1 MAFNIDVSVT
11 DPSAFAGQGP
21 ATDTITI
28 TMTQG
33 AAPEPTPPSSLT
45 LSVTPATVMESATAT
60 TVTATVTLTGGVF
73 PVARVISFGET
84 TGDTATPVTDYTAM
98 SSFNITIPANAT
110 SASETFAFTA
120 VDDMVAEP
128 GGETVNFRA
137 SLLTVSQQ
145 GVSSRYPSLTA
156 SITILDPVAVGE
168 SLAVSLGDD
177 QTVAGGDTVTLT
189 ATVAGAN
196 SPDSGLTV
204 AWSLPDAT
212 ALFSDAALVA
222 ATRQTEAIR
231 LSGVVAT
238 STDLTLTF
246 TATASALLASALDV
260 TYRITVTD
268 PNAAAG
274 QGAVTDD
281 ITITIEPAAAPTPPT
296 SQTLTISPTSVTESA
311 TPTDITA
318 TVTLNGGTFA
328 IARQFSLS
336 SLSGGSTGTTA
347 TAGTD
352 YTALGGVTP
361 LTIPANMTSGTV
373 TFPFSA
379 TVDTI
384 AEPGGETLTIR
395 SNLLAPS
402 GFGRDNTLARVA
414 TTLTIND
421 PVAPTPPTSLA
432 LSASPATV
440 TESATD
446 TDVTITATFVGG
458 TFAEA
463 RRGFFQATG
472 GTATVGADYTSVSRT
487 NFTIPA
493 NAASV
498 DVVVPFRA
506 NVDTI
511 VESGGETVVFTG
523 SLLVADTNSAANDP
537 LPVTSATITIIDA
550 AAQPVIVVNAGAD
563 QTVAP
568 GDTITLAGAVT
579 TSSGPAADVALAWS
593 LVGTTGDLS
602 NALRTGGAGT
612 TAASTAASA
621 IRNDILAITNARN
634 GSIAAPPVSL
644 GLTSPVMFT
653 VRLTG
658 TAAGQQDGTDD
669 VVITVEPPVAEALTV
684 SLGADRTVEPGAS
697 VTVTGVV
704 TGALVP
710 DASLTIQWGFQN
722 STAYF
727 QALGGAEVGRLGGI
741 ISTNTGLTLTF
752 PAPTAAVLAAASA
765 TSAEIIV
772 RLTVTDPM
780 APSTQL
786 PVFDDLTITVMA
798 GGAADT
804 MPTFSVSFFADQAFT
819 TGTPVNLTL
828 PAATGG
834 DGALTYSLT
843 PAIPGLTL
851 DPTTRVLSGTPTV
864 SAGETSFTYTVTD
877 EDDDTASLVFDV
889 EVMLGGPAPV
899 RPVFFQVASSTFTD
913 YDEGGTAVGGP
924 TTFFAEA
931 GTETVVLT
939 LGGADAAFFSITQA
953 GALSFSTPPDYE
965 MPRGMAP
972 STSNTN
978 TYRVTITATASRGLT
993 QDQGVTVHVVDVD
1006 EMVDA
1011 MPTFS
1016 VSFFADQAF
1025 MTFTAV
1031 DLTLPAAT
1039 GGDGALTYSLTP
1051 AIAGLTLNPTTRVL
1065 SGTPTSIV
1073 ESTHTYTVTDE
1084 DGDIATLAFDV
1095 VVTAGTPPVAFAVNA
1110 GADQTVAP
1118 GATVTL
1124 TATVTGANTPDSGL
1138 TVAWG
1143 VPGENQQALAAAVTT
1158 DAGRLIGAVGA
1169 GNTLT
1174 TTFTATAANLVTA
1187 DVVFPIRV
1195 TVTDPA
1201 GAGGNVTVT
1210 DELSIT
1216 IMPAAG
1222 PPDTTPAFSV
1232 SFISPDPV
1240 FTTGTPVNLTLP
1252 AATGGNAPLTYSLTP
1267 AIAGLTL
1274 NPTTRVLSGTP
1285 TVSAGST
1292 PYTYTVT
1299 DDDGD
1304 TASLF
1309 PDIDSEWWGCPTPP
1323 RPSPSRPSPTRSSRP
1338 ARRLT

>member
-1 MAFNIDVSVT
+1 
-11 DPSAFAGQGP
+11 
-21 ATDTITI
+21 
-28 TMTQG
+28 
-33 AAPEPTPPSSLT
+33 
-45 LSVTPATVMESATAT
+45 MESATAT

-177 QTVAGGDTVTLT
+177 QTVAPGATVTVT
-189 ATVAGAN
+189 ATVTGAN
-196 SPDSGLTV
+196 SPDASLTV
-204 AWSLPDAT
+204 SVEPARRWR
-212 ALFSDAALVA
+212 LFHAALPRE
-222 ATRQTEAIR
+222 TTEVIR
-231 LSGVVAT
+231 LGGLIGTAYRLDPDLHRDRRHAGSCWPPVT
-238 STDLTLTF
+238 SVDMTIRL
-246 TATASALLASALDV
+246 
-260 TYRITVTD
+260 TVTD

-274 QGAVTDD
+274 QGPVTDD
-281 ITITIEPAAAPTPPT
+281 ITITVMAAAAPTPPS

-402 GFGRDNTLARVA
+402 GFGRDNSLARVA

-421 PVAPTPPTSLA
+421 PVAPTPPTSLS

-458 TFAEA
+458 TYAEA

-523 SLLVADTNSAANDP
+523 SLLVADTNSGANDP

-658 TAAGQQDGTDD
+658 TATGQQDGTDD
-669 VVITVEPPVAEALTV
+669 VVITVEPPVTGEFAV
-684 SLGADRTVEPGAS
+684 SLSG
-697 VTVTGVV
+697 
-704 TGALVP
+704 
-710 DASLTIQWGFQN
+710 
-722 STAYF
+722 
-727 QALGGAEVGRLGGI
+727 
-741 ISTNTGLTLTF
+741 
-752 PAPTAAVLAAASA
+752 
-765 TSAEIIV
+765 
-772 RLTVTDPM
+772 
-780 APSTQL
+780 PS
-786 PVFDDLTITVMA
+786 
-798 GGAADT
+798 
-804 MPTFSVSFFADQAFT
+804 
-819 TGTPVNLTL
+819 
-828 PAATGG
+828 
-834 DGALTYSLT
+834 
-843 PAIPGLTL
+843 
-851 DPTTRVLSGTPTV
+851 
-864 SAGETSFTYTVTD
+864 
-877 EDDDTASLVFDV
+877 
-889 EVMLGGPAPV
+889 
-899 RPVFFQVASSTFTD
+899 
-913 YDEGGTAVGGP
+913 
-924 TTFFAEA
+924 
-931 GTETVVLT
+931 
-939 LGGADAAFFSITQA
+939 
-953 GALSFSTPPDYE
+953 
-965 MPRGMAP
+965 
-972 STSNTN
+972 
-978 TYRVTITATASRGLT
+978 
-993 QDQGVTVHVVDVD
+993 
-1006 EMVDA
+1006 
-1011 MPTFS
+1011 
-1016 VSFFADQAF
+1016 
-1025 MTFTAV
+1025 
-1031 DLTLPAAT
+1031 
-1039 GGDGALTYSLTP
+1039 
-1051 AIAGLTLNPTTRVL
+1051 
-1065 SGTPTSIV
+1065 
-1073 ESTHTYTVTDE
+1073 
-1084 DGDIATLAFDV
+1084 
-1095 VVTAGTPPVAFAVNA
+1095 
-1110 GADQTVAP
+1110 TVAP
-1118 GATVTL
+1118 GATVTV
-1124 TATVTGANTPDSGL
+1124 TATVTGAI
-1138 TVAWG
+1138 
-1143 VPGENQQALAAAVTT
+1143 AADEDLAVTWT
-1158 DAGRLIGAVGA
+1158 INNLFDFFS
-1169 GNTLT
+1169 TL
-1174 TTFTATAANLVTA
+1174 
-1187 DVVFPIRV
+1187 
-1195 TVTDPA
+1195 
-1201 GAGGNVTVT
+1201 
-1210 DELSIT
+1210 E
-1216 IMPAAG
+1216 
-1222 PPDTTPAFSV
+1222 
-1232 SFISPDPV
+1232 
-1240 FTTGTPVNLTLP
+1240 
-1252 AATGGNAPLTYSLTP
+1252 
-1267 AIAGLTL
+1267 
-1274 NPTTRVLSGTP
+1274 
-1285 TVSAGST
+1285 
-1292 PYTYTVT
+1292 
-1299 DDDGD
+1299 
-1304 TASLF
+1304 
-1309 PDIDSEWWGCPTPP
+1309 P
-1323 RPSPSRPSPTRSSRP
+1323 R
-1338 ARRLT
+1338 

>member
-1 MAFNIDVSVT
+1 
-11 DPSAFAGQGP
+11 
-21 ATDTITI
+21 
-28 TMTQG
+28 
-33 AAPEPTPPSSLT
+33 
-45 LSVTPATVMESATAT
+45 
-60 TVTATVTLTGGVF
+60 
-73 PVARVISFGET
+73 
-84 TGDTATPVTDYTAM
+84 
-98 SSFNITIPANAT
+98 
-110 SASETFAFTA
+110 
-120 VDDMVAEP
+120 
-128 GGETVNFRA
+128 
-137 SLLTVSQQ
+137 
-145 GVSSRYPSLTA
+145 
-156 SITILDPVAVGE
+156 
-168 SLAVSLGDD
+168 
-177 QTVAGGDTVTLT
+177 
-189 ATVAGAN
+189 
-196 SPDSGLTV
+196 
-204 AWSLPDAT
+204 
-212 ALFSDAALVA
+212 
-222 ATRQTEAIR
+222 
-231 LSGVVAT
+231 
-238 STDLTLTF
+238 
-246 TATASALLASALDV
+246 
-260 TYRITVTD
+260 
-268 PNAAAG
+268 
-274 QGAVTDD
+274 
-281 ITITIEPAAAPTPPT
+281 
-296 SQTLTISPTSVTESA
+296 
-311 TPTDITA
+311 
-318 TVTLNGGTFA
+318 
-328 IARQFSLS
+328 
-336 SLSGGSTGTTA
+336 
-347 TAGTD
+347 
-352 YTALGGVTP
+352 
-361 LTIPANMTSGTV
+361 MTSGTV

-402 GFGRDNTLARVA
+402 GFGRDNALARV
-414 TTLTIND
+414 TTILTIND

-458 TFAEA
+458 TYAEA
-463 RRGFFQATG
+463 RRGFFQASG

-487 NFTIPA
+487 DFTIPA

-523 SLLVADTNSAANDP
+523 SLLVADTNSGANDP

-658 TAAGQQDGTDD
+658 TATGQQDGTDD
-669 VVITVEPPVAEALTV
+669 VVITVEPPVTGEFAV
-684 SLGADRTVEPGAS
+684 SLSGPSTVAPGAT
-697 VTVTGVV
+697 VTVTATV
-704 TGALVP
+704 TGAIAADEDLEVTWTINNLFDFFSTWSP
-710 DASLTIQWGFQN
+710 AELGRISGQLSAS
-722 STAYF
+722 
-727 QALGGAEVGRLGGI
+727 
-741 ISTNTGLTLTF
+741 TGVTLTF
-752 PAPTAAVLAAASA
+752 TAPAADEVGEAAIDLDIRAS
-765 TSAEIIV
+765 V
-772 RLTVTDPM
+772 NDPDGGNVNPVPVTGD
-780 APSTQL
+780 
-786 PVFDDLTITVMA
+786 FTITVDPA
-798 GGAADT
+798 GGSTDA

-1011 MPTFS
+1011 F
-1016 VSFFADQAF
+1016 
-1025 MTFTAV
+1025 AV
-1031 DLTLPAAT
+1031 D
-1039 GGDGALTYSLTP
+1039 
-1051 AIAGLTLNPTTRVL
+1051 
-1065 SGTPTSIV
+1065 
-1073 ESTHTYTVTDE
+1073 
-1084 DGDIATLAFDV
+1084 
-1095 VVTAGTPPVAFAVNA
+1095 A

-1138 TVAWG
+1138 TVAWS
-1143 VPGENQQALAAAVTT
+1143 VPSENQQALAAAVTT

-1169 GNTLT
+1169 G
-1174 TTFTATAANLVTA
+1174 
-1187 DVVFPIRV
+1187 
-1195 TVTDPA
+1195 
-1201 GAGGNVTVT
+1201 
-1210 DELSIT
+1210 
-1216 IMPAAG
+1216 
-1222 PPDTTPAFSV
+1222 TP
-1232 SFISPDPV
+1232 
-1240 FTTGTPVNLTLP
+1240 
-1252 AATGGNAPLTYSLTP
+1252 
-1267 AIAGLTL
+1267 
-1274 NPTTRVLSGTP
+1274 
-1285 TVSAGST
+1285 
-1292 PYTYTVT
+1292 
-1299 DDDGD
+1299 
-1304 TASLF
+1304 
-1309 PDIDSEWWGCPTPP
+1309 
-1323 RPSPSRPSPTRSSRP
+1323 
-1338 ARRLT
+1338 